1 MEKSAKFGRI
11 IEDKESLYGCA
22 KRKQLQQE
30 VEDQKGTP
38 GCVQSS
44 LFELRGVGILEFF

>member
-1 MEKSAKFGRI
+1 MENTAKFGKI
-11 IEDKESLYGCA
+11 IEVKQSLYACA
-22 KRKQLQQE
+22 KRKQLQQD
-30 VEDQKGTP
+30 VEDQRGTP